1 MKWNQM
7 QKKGK
12 KKKKEKRW
20 EGEFN
25 IKDEKL
31 HSKVK
36 KEVASLIIDIMTWI
50 TFVFYLLLVNTKE
63 LTRQWELWR

>member
-1 MKWNQM
+1 MKSNA
-7 QKKGK
+7 K
-12 KKKKEKRW
+12 KKEKEKEKRW

-36 KEVASLIIDIMTWI
+36 KWKKLH
-50 TFVFYLLLVNTKE
+50 L
-63 LTRQWELWR
+63 